1 MFCAKCGNKVDDGSP
16 FCPYCGSKMPVNNP
30 VNQTGQF
37 VNQQQMAGQPVR
49 NAANSGA
56 GQGEKKKVNGIVI
69 GVVSATVAVV
79 ILVVVLIIAN
89 LKKSDDTVN
98 HVTNDKTE
106 ETQVATEEETTEAVT
121 EAEAVT
127 EEETT
132 EIPEVDASTLN
143 SAKTAYINHLAEHMG
158 PINNYTWQ
166 FGYDGEAP
174 RPIAYHDINRDGI
187 PELIFM
193 EAKNEYSAGYTI
205 VGFKDGAERE
215 LGTFEDVDVEV
226 AGGSSF
232 YLASIKDSDEMFAY
246 KEVVDE
252 SSEET
257 FTELVTDSSG
267 KYNATTTY
275 SRTTGPNDDYT
286 ETVVHCYKDGTEISE
301 DEFSEYL
308 NAKQDSIDSFLLY
321 SEGEEIQ
328 KLVDEKD
335 SLCKSFDEAKAEIG
349 EGLDID
355 VESLF
360 ATGLP
365 IDSSVAFTFASGAG
379 GWGTGL
385 NVDSDG
391 SFTVG
396 YHDSEMGDTGPG
408 YPNGSVYVSNA
419 TGKFKNI
426 TKIDEYTYKM
436 ELDYY
441 ETEQE
446 VDSEE
451 IKDEIRYVYA
461 EPYGIEGGN
470 VFYLYLPGKPI
481 SELSEGFLSW
491 SYGVIGDISGESTLS
506 CYGIYNEAMDEGFY
520 GDKQ

>member
-1 MFCAKCGNKVDDGSP
+1 MFCTKCGKQIDDGSQ
-16 FCPYCGSKMPVNNP
+16 FCTYCGNRISDGQQTNKTESQQTIRPVYNAGS
-30 VNQTGQF
+30 QTVQ
-37 VNQQQMAGQPVR
+37 
-49 NAANSGA
+49 NAPA
-56 GQGEKKKVNGIVI
+56 KKKANGIII
-69 GVVSATVAVV
+69 GVVCATVAVV
-79 ILVVVLIIAN
+79 VLVVVLIIAA
-89 LKKSDDTVN
+89 LKKPDNTDDSGKEAE
-98 HVTNDKTE
+98 KTTE
-106 ETQVATEEETTEAVT
+106 ATTEVASTSVDTEATTEATTEAV
-121 EAEAVT
+121 A
-127 EEETT
+127 
-132 EIPEVDASTLN
+132 EIPEVDEETIN
-143 SAKTAYINHLAEHMG
+143 KAKEAYINHLAEHSG
-158 PINNYTWQ
+158 PISKYNWQ
-166 FGYDGEAP
+166 FGYEGETP
-174 RPIAYHDINRDGI
+174 KPIAYHDINRDGI
-187 PELIFM
+187 PELVFM
-193 EAKNEYSAGYTI
+193 EAKDDYSAGYTI
-205 VGFKDGAERE
+205 VGFKDGAEQT
-215 LGTFEDVDVEV
+215 LGQFEDVDMEV
-226 AGGSSF
+226 AGGTSF
-232 YLASIKDSDEMFAY
+232 YLAAIKDSDEMFAY
-246 KEVVDE
+246 RKTVDE

-267 KYNATTTY
+267 NYNSTISY

-286 ETVVHCYKDGTEISE
+286 ETVVKWYKDGAEISE
-301 DEFSEYL
+301 DEFNEYL
-308 NAKQDSIDSFLLY
+308 NAKQDSIDTFLLY
-321 SEGEEIQ
+321 SKDDDIQ
-328 KLVDEKD
+328 KLVDDKG
-335 SLCKSFDEAKAEIG
+335 SVCKSFEDAKTEIS

-355 VESLF
+355 VDSLF

-379 GWGTGL
+379 GWGTSL

-446 VDSEE
+446 VDTEE

>member
-1 MFCAKCGNKVDDGSP
+1 MFCTKCGKQIDDGSQ
-16 FCPYCGSKMPVNNP
+16 FCTYCGSRIS
-30 VNQTGQF
+30 
-37 VNQQQMAGQPVR
+37 AGQPENQQTIKPVY
-49 NAANSGA
+49 NAATQTVNKTPG
-56 GQGEKKKVNGIVI
+56 KKKVNGIII
-69 GVVSATVAVV
+69 GVVCATVAVV
-79 ILVVVLIIAN
+79 LLIAVLIIAS
-89 LKKSDDTVN
+89 LKKSNDDEGEVAENTTE
-98 HVTNDKTE
+98 VTSGEVLTPPDTE
-106 ETQVATEEETTEAVT
+106 ATEEEETTEAV
-121 EAEAVT
+121 A
-127 EEETT
+127 
-132 EIPEVDASTLN
+132 EIPEVDEATITK
-143 SAKTAYINHLAEHMG
+143 AKEAYINHLAEHAG
-158 PINNYTWQ
+158 PINNYSWQ
-166 FGYDGEAP
+166 FGYDGDTP
-174 RPIAYHDINRDGI
+174 KPVAYHDINRDGI

-205 VGFKDGAERE
+205 VGFKDGAEQV
-215 LGTFEDVDVEV
+215 LGQVEDVDVEV
-226 AGGSSF
+226 AGGTSF
-232 YLASIKDSDEMFAY
+232 YVAAIKDTDELFVY

-252 SSEET
+252 ASEET
-257 FTELVTDSSG
+257 YTELVTDASG
-267 KYNATTTY
+267 NYNPTVTY
-275 SRTTGPNDDYT
+275 SRTTGPNEDYT
-286 ETVVHCYKDGTEISE
+286 ETVVKCYKDGTEISE
-301 DEFSEYL
+301 EEFDEYL
-308 NAKQDSIDSFLLY
+308 TAKQDSIGTFLLY
-321 SEGEEIQ
+321 SEGDKVDE
-328 KLVDEKD
+328 LVDEKKD
-335 SLCKSFDEAKAEIG
+335 VCMTFEEAKDEISD
-349 EGLDID
+349 GLDMD
-355 VESLF
+355 VDSLF

-365 IDSSVAFTFASGAG
+365 IDSSVAFSFASGAG

-391 SFTVG
+391 SFTVD